1 MKKRFLIVSI
11 IAILLISISIPV
23 FAMDNVAN
31 GVRNMVGG
39 AENMLEVAGKTV
51 TSGVRNGINTMGQGT
66 ENIVTDVKDGMQNTN
81 NSMSASITTNNN
93 NNNGG
98 YTATRTAT
106 DDVTIAGMSTNTW
119 TWIIIGITAL
129 AIGVLIWSYMKH
141 RNKYDLYIDSDD
153 E

>member
-23 FAMDNVAN
+23 FAMENFAN

-39 AENMLEVAGKTV
+39 AENMLEDTGGAISNGVKNGMNTV
-51 TSGVRNGINTMGQGT
+51 GQGT
-66 ENIVTDVKDGMQNTN
+66 QNVMTDVRDGMNNTE
-81 NSMSASITTNNN
+81 NSMTGITTTV

-106 DDVTIAGMSTNTW
+106 DNVTFAGMSTNTW

-129 AIGVLIWSYMKH
+129 AIGILIWAYMKQ
-141 RNKYDLYIDSDD
+141 RNTNDLYIDSDD